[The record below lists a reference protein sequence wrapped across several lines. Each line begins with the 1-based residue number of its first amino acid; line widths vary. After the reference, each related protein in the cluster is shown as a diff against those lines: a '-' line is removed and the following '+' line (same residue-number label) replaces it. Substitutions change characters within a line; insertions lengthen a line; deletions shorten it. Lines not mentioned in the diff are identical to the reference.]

1 MVARCANPG
10 CAAPFLY
17 LHQGKLFRMESD
29 VSFVSRNPGS
39 PDPEGKKPAR
49 RVEYFWLCRDCAAEM
64 TLVFKKGVGVTT
76 KPLAPAQPAAS

>member
-1 MVARCANPG
+1 MLSRCANPG

-29 VSFVSRNPGS
+29 ASLVSRIPAS
-39 PDPEGKKPAR
+39 ADPDGKKPAR
-49 RVEYFWLCRDCAAEM
+49 RMEYFWLCRDCAAEL
-64 TLVFKKGVGVTT
+64 TLVFKKGVGITT

>member
-1 MVARCANPG
+1 MVSRCANPG

-29 VSFVSRNPGS
+29 ASFVSRTPPS
-39 PDPEGKKPAR
+39 ADPDGKKPAR

-64 TLVFKKGVGVTT
+64 TLVFKNGVGVTT
-76 KPLAPAQPAAS
+76 KPLAPTQPAAS